1 VKAGE
6 IRIMTLLP
14 AIFLAAS
21 LTAAPV
27 PLRTAGGP
35 AARSGEA
42 ESAGACFAV
51 VCLDADLL
59 ACSPCGA
66 SLLEFNRTVPPDIL
80 EERVVGVLSFR
91 EDAAVPDP
99 RKARLAR
106 TRWTGYCRANGI
118 RFRAAV
124 DETHALDRLSERGMT
139 ILLFDAGA
147 GILRRWTAPFEP
159 GVLEDIIRFLT
170 DEKQL

>member
-1 VKAGE
+1 
-6 IRIMTLLP
+6 MTLLP
-14 AIFLAAS
+14 AILLAAS
-21 LTAAPV
+21 FTAAPA
-27 PLRTAGGP
+27 PMRTAGGP
-35 AARSGEA
+35 AARSGGA
-42 ESAGACFAV
+42 ETAAAGARFAV
-51 VCLDADLL
+51 VCLDADML

-66 SLLEFNRTVPPDIL
+66 SLLEFNRAVPPEIL